1 MAISIRDNFSPTTQ
15 EPHGP
20 MVRNDVGHPSFT
32 ITIDGKVMPAYQSQ
46 SILSVAIDNGISDIP
61 NLCNDEKLEPTSACR
76 MCLVHIEGEAR
87 PLPSCNT
94 AALPGMVV
102 TTNSDELFHIRR
114 TNLEMMLSDH
124 NAYCQ
129 PPCQV
134 DCPTHIDIPGY
145 LELIAKGEMKEAARL
160 VKEVL
165 PFPFIL
171 GLTCPAPCQKACR
184 RALVDEEIAICRMHG
199 HAAETCLLDPPLPYL
214 KDPDTGKKV
223 AVVGGGPAGLT
234 NAYYLAL
241 HGHYVKVFDMQP
253 QAGGQLRYGIP
264 EYRLQ
269 KDMMDRELDGVWQ
282 LGVDFQAN
290 VKLGRDF
297 SVDDL
302 FAQGFDAVFLGIG
315 AWTSNELRVEGED
328 ADGVVNAISYL
339 AEKVEGKPV
348 PVEEGTEVIVLGG
361 GFTAFDCTRTS
372 LRLGAKVHT
381 MYRRG
386 RQEIGATMEETEDGE
401 AEGTDLQFYVS
412 QTKILTENGKVTGV
426 EFQKNKLGEPDAS
439 GRRRPVPIPGSE
451 FQIHCDAVIPAI
463 GQAVDKKVMTA
474 IAPNGVKATKWGTVQ
489 TDPHNLMTDRVG
501 VFAGGDCQMGAK
513 TIIEGVAQGKL
524 AARAMHAYLMGE
536 DMKEVARRLELE
548 ERRPDLFDIVPY
560 KPVEPKVKMPMLP
573 YEDRSRNFK
582 LIELGYLKEQAER
595 EAARCLQCACPAAGQ
610 CDLQKY
616 SIEHGLAD
624 NRFHDG
630 EPTDYHDYDTDLSH
644 SFILRDPNKCI
655 NCTQC
660 VRVCHDVIGP
670 DCYGMFGKGFDTIV
684 ETPFNVSLH
693 DTDCV
698 SCGAC
703 VQVCPTGSLMMA
715 ERTLS
720 RYAFALDRCIFCGD
734 CVEVCPH
741 GALGETP
748 NFELSFFNRYGG
760 DVTLEKN
767 DLANA
772 PNYLV
777 RQRLPRSKKSLP
789 MMNPLVRPLPP
800 RGIRE

>member
-1 MAISIRDNFSPTTQ
+1 MAISIRDNFSPIAKEAQ
-15 EPHGP
+15 AL
-20 MVRNDVGHPSFT
+20 MVRNEVGQPGFT
-32 ITIDGKVMPAYQSQ
+32 LTIDGKTVQAYENQT
-46 SILSVAIDNGISDIP
+46 ILSAAEDAGILDIP
-61 NLCNDEKLEPTSACR
+61 NMCNDEKLEPTAACR
-76 MCLVHIEGEAR
+76 MCLVHIEGEPR
-87 PLPSCNT
+87 PLPSCT
-94 AALPGMVV
+94 TPARPGMVV
-102 TTNSDELFHIRR
+102 TTRSDELFHIRR
-114 TNLEMMLSDH
+114 TNLEMILSDH

-165 PFPFIL
+165 PFPYIL
-171 GLTCPAPCQKACR
+171 GLTCPAPCQSACR

-199 HAAETCLLDPPLPYL
+199 HAAETCLLDPPIPYPV
-214 KDPDTGKKV
+214 DPPTGKKV
-223 AVVGGGPAGLT
+223 AIVGSGPAGLT
-234 NAYYLAL
+234 CAYYLAQK
-241 HGHYVKVFDMQP
+241 GHYCKVFEMQP
-253 QAGGQLRYGIP
+253 QPGGMLRYGIP
-264 EYRLQ
+264 EYRLP
-269 KDMMDRELDGVWQ
+269 KDKMDQELNHVFE
-282 LGVDFQAN
+282 LGVDLQCN

-297 SVDDL
+297 TIDDL
-302 FAQGFDAVFLGIG
+302 FAEGFDAVYLAIG
-315 AWTSNELRVEGED
+315 AWTSNPLGAPGEE
-328 ADGVVNAISYL
+328 AEGVVNAIAFL
-339 AEKVEGKPV
+339 GEKVEGKTV
-348 PVEEGTEVIVLGG
+348 PVREGNEVVVLGG
-361 GFTAFDCTRTS
+361 GFTTFDCTRTS
-372 LRLGAKVHT
+372 CRLGAKVHT
-381 MYRRG
+381 AYRRS
-386 RQEIGATMEETEDGE
+386 RKEMTATAEEVEDAE
-401 AEGTDLQFYVS
+401 AEGAE
-412 QTKILTENGKVTGV
+412 ILYYEQATRVIVKDGKVAGL
-426 EFQKNKLGEPDAS
+426 EFIRNKLGEPDAS
-439 GRRRPVPIPGSE
+439 GRRRPVPIEGSE
-451 FQIHCDAVIPAI
+451 HVIDCDVIIPAY
-463 GQAVDKKVMTA
+463 GQKPDKAVLDEKS
-474 IAPNGVKATKWGTVQ
+474 GVKWTKWTTIQ
-489 TDPHNLMTDRVG
+489 TDPHNYMTDRYG
-501 VFAGGDCQMGAK
+501 VFAGGDAQLGAK
-513 TIIEGVAQGKL
+513 TIIECVAQGKL
-524 AARAMHAYLMGE
+524 GARAIDAFLRGE
-536 DMKEVARRLELE
+536 DMAEVSRRLELE
-548 ERRPDLFDIVPY
+548 ERKPDLFDIVPY

-573 YEDRSRNFK
+573 YEERRRNFR
-582 LIELGYLKEQAER
+582 LIEEGYLREQAMR

-630 EPTDYHDYDTDLSH
+630 EPSDYHDYDLDLSH

-684 ETPFNVSLH
+684 STPFNVSLH

-715 ERTLS
+715 ERTLR

-748 NFELSFFNRYGG
+748 NFELSFFNRFGS
-760 DVTLEKN
+760 DVTLEKG
-767 DLANA
+767 DLAVA

-777 RQRLPRSKKSLP
+777 RQRLPRGKKDLP
-789 MMNPLVRPLPP
+789 VMSPLVRPLPP

>member
-1 MAISIRDNFSPTTQ
+1 MAISVRDNFSLSTQ
-15 EPHGP
+15 EAQAP

-32 ITIDGKVMPAYQSQ
+32 ITIDGRVLPAYEGQT
-46 SILSVAIDNGISDIP
+46 ILSVANDNGIPDIP

-76 MCLVHIEGEAR
+76 MCLVHIEGVDR

-94 AALPGMVV
+94 PAQPGMVV

-129 PPCQV
+129 PPCQI

-145 LELIAKGEMKEAARL
+145 LELIAKGSMKEAARL

-165 PFPFIL
+165 PFPYIL

-184 RALVDEEIAICRMHG
+184 RALVEEEIAICRMHG
-199 HAAETCLLDPPLPYL
+199 HAAEYSLLDPPVPYVQ
-214 KDPDTGKKV
+214 DPPTGKKV
-223 AVVGGGPAGLT
+223 AIVGAGPAGLT
-234 NAYYLAL
+234 CAYYLAL
-241 HGHYVKVFDMQP
+241 RGHYCKIFDMQP
-253 QAGGQLRYGIP
+253 QPGGMLRYGIP

-269 KDMMDRELDGVWQ
+269 KDMMDREIQHVWDLGVDSQ
-282 LGVDFQAN
+282 FNVKLGVDFTI
-290 VKLGRDF
+290 
-297 SVDDL
+297 DDL
-302 FAQGFDAVFLGIG
+302 FNEGFDAVYIAIG
-315 AWTSNELRVEGED
+315 AWTSNPLSVPGED
-328 ADGVVNAISYL
+328 ADGVVNAIAFL
-339 AEKVEGKPV
+339 GEKVEGKPV
-348 PVEEGTEVIVLGG
+348 AVKENDEVIVLGG
-361 GFTAFDCTRTS
+361 GFTTFDCTRTS

-381 MYRRG
+381 CYRRSIK
-386 RQEIGATMEETEDGE
+386 EMTATMEEIEDGE
-401 AEGTDLQFYVS
+401 AEGAELLFYVQ
-412 QTKILTENGKVTGV
+412 QTKVIVENGRAKGL
-426 EFQKNKLGEPDAS
+426 EFIKNKLGEPDAS

-451 FQIHCDAVIPAI
+451 FVINCDTIIPAF
-463 GQAVDKKVMTA
+463 GQKPDTAVLDDKS
-474 IAPNGVKATKWGTVQ
+474 GVKWTKWSTVQ
-489 TDPHNLMTDRVG
+489 TDPHNFMTDRKG

-513 TIIEGVAQGKL
+513 TIIECVAQGKL
-524 AARAMHAYLMGE
+524 GARSIHSYLMGE

-548 ERRPDLFDIVPY
+548 ERKPDLFDIVPY

-573 YEDRSRNFK
+573 YEDRKRNFAI
-582 LIELGYLKEQAER
+582 IEMGYLKEQAQR

-610 CDLQKY
+610 CDLQRY

-630 EPTDYHDYDTDLSH
+630 EVSDYHDYDVDLSH

-684 ETPFNVSLH
+684 STPFNVSLH

-715 ERTLS
+715 ERYLA
-720 RYAFALDRCIFCGD
+720 RYSFALDRCIFCGD

-748 NFELSFFNRYGG
+748 NFELSFFNRFGE

-777 RQRLPRSKKSLP
+777 RQRLPRSKKALP
-789 MMNPLVRPLPP
+789 VMSPLVRPLPA

>member
-1 MAISIRDNFSPTTQ
+1 MAITIRDNFSVSTREQTPL
-15 EPHGP
+15 
-20 MVRNDVGHPSFT
+20 VRNEVGHPSFT
-32 ITIDGKVMPAYQSQ
+32 LTIDGKVMQAYEGQT
-46 SILSVAIDNGISDIP
+46 ILSVAIDNGIEDIP

-76 MCLVHIEGEAR
+76 MCLVHIDGVDR

-94 AALPGMVV
+94 PAQPGMMV

-134 DCPTHIDIPGY
+134 ECPTHIDIPGY
-145 LELIAKGEMKEAARL
+145 LELIAQGSMKEAARL

-165 PFPFIL
+165 PFPYIL
-171 GLTCPAPCQKACR
+171 GLVCPAPCQKGCR
-184 RALVDEEIAICRMHG
+184 RALVEEEIAICRMHG
-199 HAAETCLLDPPLPYL
+199 HAAETCLLDPPVPYE
-214 KDPDTGKKV
+214 KDPATGKKV
-223 AVVGGGPAGLT
+223 AVIGAGPAGMAC
-234 NAYYLAL
+234 AYYLAL
-241 HGHYVKVFDMQP
+241 RGHQVKIFDKQP
-253 QAGGQLRYGIP
+253 QAGGMLRYGIP

-269 KDMMDRELDGVWQ
+269 KDMMDRELQHVLD
-282 LGVDFQAN
+282 LGAEIQFNVELGKDFT
-290 VKLGRDF
+290 
-297 SVDDL
+297 VDDL
-302 FAQGFDAVFLGIG
+302 FALGYDAIYLAIG
-315 AWTSNELRVEGED
+315 AWTSNPLKIEGED
-328 ADGVVNAISYL
+328 AEGVVNAIAFL
-339 AEKVEGKPV
+339 GEKVEGKFV
-348 PVEEGTEVIVLGG
+348 PVRENDEVVVIGG

-386 RQEIGATMEETEDGE
+386 RSEMGATEEEVEDGE
-401 AEGTDLQFYVS
+401 AEGTHLQLYVS
-412 QTKILTENGKVTGV
+412 QTRIITENGKVKGV
-426 EFQKNKLGEPDAS
+426 EFQRNKLGEPDAS
-439 GRRRPVPIPGSE
+439 GRRRPVPVPGSE
-451 FQIHCDAVIPAI
+451 FIVGCNTVVPAI
-463 GQAVDKKVMTA
+463 GQKPDERVLDSKS
-474 IAPNGVKATKWGTVQ
+474 GVKWTKWSTIQ
-489 TDPHNLMTDRVG
+489 TNPHNFMTDRHG

-513 TIIEGVAQGKL
+513 TVIECIAQGKL
-524 AARAMHAYLMGE
+524 GARSMHAFLMGE
-536 DMKEVARRLELE
+536 DMDEVSRRLELE
-548 ERRPDLFDIVPY
+548 ERKPDLFDIVPY

-573 YEDRSRNFK
+573 YEERKRNFK
-582 LIELGYLKEQAER
+582 IIESGYVQEQAQR

-610 CDLQKY
+610 CDLQRY

-630 EPTDYHDYDTDLSH
+630 EPTDYHDYETDLSH

-684 ETPFNVSLH
+684 STPFNVSLH

-715 ERTLS
+715 ERHLT
-720 RYAFALDRCIFCGD
+720 RYSFALDRCIFCGD

-748 NFELSFFNRYGG
+748 NFELSFFNRFGE
-760 DVTLEKN
+760 DVTLEKQ
-767 DLANA
+767 DLAQA
-772 PNYLV
+772 PSYLV

-789 MMNPLVRPLPP
+789 VMSPLVRPLPA

>member
-1 MAISIRDNFSPTTQ
+1 MAISIRDNFSPATQ
-15 EPHGP
+15 EPQAP
-20 MVRNDVGHPSFT
+20 LVRNEVGHPSFT
-32 ITIDGKVMPAYQSQ
+32 LTIDGKVMQAYEGQT
-46 SILSVAIDNGISDIP
+46 ILSVAIDNGISDIP

-76 MCLVHIEGEAR
+76 MCLVHIEGAER

-94 AALPGMVV
+94 PAEPGMVV

-134 DCPTHIDIPGY
+134 HCPTHIDIPGY
-145 LELIAKGEMKEAARL
+145 LELIAEGSMKEAARL

-171 GLTCPAPCQKACR
+171 GLTCPAPCQTGCR

-199 HAAETCLLDPPLPYL
+199 HAAEYSLLDPPVPFV
-214 KDPDTGKKV
+214 KDPPTGKRV
-223 AVVGGGPAGLT
+223 AIVGAGPAGLSA
-234 NAYYLAL
+234 AYYLAL
-241 HGHYVKVFDMQP
+241 KGHYCKVFDMQP
-253 QAGGQLRYGIP
+253 QAGGMLRYGIP

-269 KDMMDRELDGVWQ
+269 KDMMDREFEGVWQ
-282 LGVDFQAN
+282 LGVDKQFN
-290 VKLGRDF
+290 VKLGVDF
-297 SVDDL
+297 TIDDL
-302 FAQGFDAVFLGIG
+302 FAAGFDAVYLAIG
-315 AWTSNELRVEGED
+315 CWTSNAMNIPGED
-328 ADGVVNAISYL
+328 AEGVVNAIRFL
-339 AEKVEGKPV
+339 IDKVEGKPV
-348 PVEEGTEVIVLGG
+348 PVDESKEVVVIGG
-361 GFTAFDCTRTS
+361 GFTTFDCTRTS
-372 LRLGAKVHT
+372 LRMGAKVHT
-381 MYRRG
+381 TYYRT
-386 RQEIGATMEETEDGE
+386 RQDMTATQEEVEDGE
-401 AEGTDLQFYVS
+401 AEGTNLMLRAAQQRVMVED
-412 QTKILTENGKVTGV
+412 GKVVGMEYQRTK
-426 EFQKNKLGEPDAS
+426 QGEPDAS

-451 FQIHCDAVIPAI
+451 FVVKCDTIIPAI
-463 GQAVDKKVMTA
+463 GQKVDTSVLDEKS
-474 IAPNGVKATKWGTVQ
+474 GTKWTKWKTIQ
-489 TDPHNLMTDRVG
+489 TNPYNFMSDRKG
-501 VFAGGDCQMGAK
+501 VFAGGDAQLGAS
-513 TIIEGVAQGKL
+513 TIIECVAQGKL
-524 AARAMHAYLMGE
+524 GARSIHAYLAGE
-536 DMKEVARRLELE
+536 DMDEVARRLELE
-548 ERRPDLFDIVPY
+548 ERKPDLFDIVPY

-573 YEDRSRNFK
+573 YEERKRNFRI
-582 LIELGYLKEQAER
+582 IEQGYLQEQAQR

-610 CDLQKY
+610 CDLQKQ
-616 SIEHGLAD
+616 SIQHGLAD

-630 EPTDYHDYDTDLSH
+630 EPHDYHDYSTDLSH

-684 ETPFNVSLH
+684 ATPFNVSLH

-715 ERTLS
+715 ERSLT
-720 RYAFALDRCIFCGD
+720 RYSFALDRCIFCGD
-734 CVEVCPH
+734 CIEVCPH
-741 GALGETP
+741 GALGVTP
-748 NFELSFFNRYGG
+748 NFELSFFHRFGE

-767 DLANA
+767 DLANS

-777 RQRLPRSKKSLP
+777 RQRLPRSLKELP
-789 MMNPLVRPLPP
+789 VMSPLVRPLPA

>member
-1 MAISIRDNFSPTTQ
+1 MAVSIRDNFSPITQ
-15 EPHGP
+15 TAHGA
-20 MVRNDVGHPSFT
+20 MERNDVGHPSFT
-32 ITIDGKVMPAYQSQ
+32 LTIDGKVVHAYETQTL
-46 SILSVAIDNGISDIP
+46 LSVAIDNGITDIP

-76 MCLVHIEGEAR
+76 MCLVHIEGMER

-94 AALPGMVV
+94 AALPGMMV
-102 TTNSDELFHIRR
+102 TTQSDELFHIRR
-114 TNLEMMLSDH
+114 TNLEMILSDH

-145 LELIAKGEMKEAARL
+145 LELIAKGSFKEAARL

-165 PFPFIL
+165 PFPYIL

-184 RALVDEEIAICRMHG
+184 RTLVEEEIAICRMHG
-199 HAAETCLLDPPLPYL
+199 YAAETCLLDPPSPYIQ
-214 KDPDTGKKV
+214 DPPTGKKV

-234 NAYYLAL
+234 AAYYLAL
-241 HGHYVKVFDMQP
+241 KGHYCKIFEMQP
-253 QAGGQLRYGIP
+253 QVGGMLRYGIP

-269 KDMMDRELDGVWQ
+269 KDMMDREIAQ
-282 LGVDFQAN
+282 LWAFGIDSQCN

-297 SVDDL
+297 SIDDL
-302 FAQGFDAVFLGIG
+302 FEQGFDAVYLGIG
-315 AWTSNELRVEGED
+315 CWTSNPLDLPGSDAEGF
-328 ADGVVNAISYL
+328 VNAISYL
-339 AEKVEGKPV
+339 GEKVEGKPV
-348 PVEEGTEVIVLGG
+348 PVKEGDEVVVYGG
-361 GFTAFDCTRTS
+361 GFTAYDCTRTS

-381 MYRRG
+381 LYYRT
-386 RQEIGATMEETEDGE
+386 RQDITATFEEVEDGIN
-401 AEGTDLQFYVS
+401 EGTDLQV
-412 QTKILTENGKVTGV
+412 QTQITNIVVTDGKVAGV
-426 EFQKNKLGEPDAS
+426 QTVKTRPGEPDAR
-439 GRRRPVPIPGSE
+439 GRRRPVQVEGS
-451 FQIHCDAVIPAI
+451 QAVINCNAVIPAV
-463 GQAVDKKVMTA
+463 GQSVDEDVLKSLS
-474 IAPNGVKATKWGTVQ
+474 GVKATKQGTIQ
-489 TDPHNLMTDRVG
+489 TDPHNYMTDRRG
-501 VFAGGDCQMGAK
+501 VFAGGDAQMGAK
-513 TIIEGVAQGKL
+513 TIIECVAQGKL
-524 AARAMHAYLMGE
+524 GARSIHAFLNGE
-536 DMKEVARRLELE
+536 DMKAVSRRLELE
-548 ERRPDLFDIVPY
+548 ERKPDLFDIVPY

-573 YEDRSRNFK
+573 YEERKRNFR
-582 LIELGYLKEQAER
+582 LIEEGYVQQQAQR

-630 EPTDYHDYDTDLSH
+630 EPSDYHDYDVDLSH

-684 ETPFNVSLH
+684 ATPFNVSLH

-715 ERTLS
+715 ERHLT

-748 NFELSFFNRYGG
+748 NFELSFFNRFGS
-760 DVTLEKN
+760 DVTLEKG
-767 DLANA
+767 DLAKA

-777 RQRLPRSKKSLP
+777 RQRLPRGKQDLP
-789 MMNPLVRPLPP
+789 VMSPLVRPLPA

>member
-1 MAISIRDNFSPTTQ
+1 MAISIRDNFSLTAQAPAV
-15 EPHGP
+15 P
-20 MVRNDVGHPSFT
+20 MVRNEVGQPGFT
-32 ITIDGKVMPAYQSQ
+32 FTLDGKTVKAYEGQT
-46 SILSVAIDNGISDIP
+46 ILSVAIDNGIDDIP

-76 MCLVHIEGEAR
+76 MCLVHIEGADR

-94 AALPGMVV
+94 PASPGMVV
-102 TTNSDELFHIRR
+102 TSKSDELFQIRR

-145 LELIAKGEMKEAARL
+145 LELIAKGSMKEAARL

-165 PFPFIL
+165 PFPYIL

-184 RALVDEEIAICRMHG
+184 RALVEEEIAICRMHG
-199 HAAETCLLDPPLPYL
+199 YAAETCLLDPPIPFL
-214 KDPDTGKKV
+214 KDPPTGKKV
-223 AVVGGGPAGLT
+223 AIVGAGPGGLT
-234 NAYYLAL
+234 CAYYLAL
-241 HGHYVKVFDMQP
+241 RGHYCKVFDMQP
-253 QAGGQLRYGIP
+253 QPGGMLRYGIP
-264 EYRLQ
+264 EYRLP
-269 KDMMDRELDGVWQ
+269 KDLMDRELDHVWQ
-282 LGVDFQAN
+282 LGVDLQSN
-290 VKLGRDF
+290 VKLGTDF
-297 SVDDL
+297 TIDDL
-302 FAQGFDAVFLGIG
+302 FAEGFDAVYLAIG
-315 AWTSNELRVEGED
+315 AWTSNPLDAPGEE
-328 ADGVVNAISYL
+328 AEGVVNAIAFL
-339 AEKVEGKPV
+339 AEKVEGKSV
-348 PVEEGTEVIVLGG
+348 PVREGREVVVLGG
-361 GFTAFDCTRTS
+361 GFTTFDCTRTS

-381 MYRRG
+381 SYRRSVK
-386 RQEIGATMEETEDGE
+386 EMTATMEEIEDAE
-401 AEGTDLQFYVS
+401 AEGTELMFYVQ
-412 QTKILTENGKVTGV
+412 QTKVLTENGKVKGL
-426 EFQKNKLGEPDAS
+426 EFLRNKLGEPDAS
-439 GRRRPVPIPGSE
+439 GRRRPIPIPGSE
-451 FQIHCDAVIPAI
+451 FTISCDTIIPAF
-463 GQAVDKKVMTA
+463 GQKPDKSVLDEKS
-474 IAPNGVKATKWGTVQ
+474 GVKWTKSTTIQ
-489 TDPHNLMTDRVG
+489 TNPHNYMTDRHA
-501 VFAGGDCQMGAK
+501 VFAGGDAQMGAK
-513 TIIEGVAQGKL
+513 TIIECVAQGKL
-524 AARAMHAYLMGE
+524 GARSIHAFLNGE
-536 DMKEVARRLELE
+536 DMDEVARRLELE
-548 ERRPDLFDIVPY
+548 ERKPDLFDIVPY

-573 YEDRSRNFK
+573 YEERKRSFK
-582 LIELGYLKEQAER
+582 LIELGYLQEQAQR

-630 EPTDYHDYDTDLSH
+630 EPGDYHDYDVDLSH

-684 ETPFNVSLH
+684 ATPFNVSLH

-715 ERTLS
+715 ERVLK

-748 NFELSFFNRYGG
+748 NFELSFFNRFGP
-760 DVTLEKN
+760 DITLEKG
-767 DLANA
+767 DLAKA
-772 PNYLV
+772 PDYLV
-777 RQRLPRSKKSLP
+777 RQRLPRGKKDLP
-789 MMNPLVRPLPP
+789 VMSPLVRPLPA
-800 RGIRE
+800 RRIRE

>member
-1 MAISIRDNFSPTTQ
+1 MAISIRDNFSLTAHAPAV
-15 EPHGP
+15 P
-20 MVRNDVGHPSFT
+20 MERNEVGQPGFT
-32 ITIDGKVMPAYQSQ
+32 FTLDGKTVKAYEGQT
-46 SILSVAIDNGISDIP
+46 ILSVAIDNGIDDIP
-61 NLCNDEKLEPTSACR
+61 NLCDDEKLEPTSACR
-76 MCLVHIEGEAR
+76 MCLVHIEGVDR

-94 AALPGMVV
+94 PASPGMVV
-102 TTNSDELFHIRR
+102 TSKSDELFHIRR
-114 TNLEMMLSDH
+114 TNLEMLLSDH

-145 LELIAKGEMKEAARL
+145 LELIAKGSMKEAARL

-184 RALVDEEIAICRMHG
+184 RALVEEEIAICRMHG
-199 HAAETCLLDPPLPYL
+199 YAAETCLLDPPIPFL
-214 KDPDTGKKV
+214 KDPPTGKKV
-223 AVVGGGPAGLT
+223 AIVGAGPGGLT
-234 NAYYLAL
+234 CAYYLAL
-241 HGHYVKVFDMQP
+241 RGHYCKVFDMQP
-253 QAGGQLRYGIP
+253 QPGGMLRYGIP
-264 EYRLQ
+264 EYRLP
-269 KDMMDRELDGVWQ
+269 KDVMDRELDHVWQ
-282 LGVDFQAN
+282 LGVDLQSN
-290 VKLGRDF
+290 VKLGTDF
-297 SVDDL
+297 TIDDL
-302 FAQGFDAVFLGIG
+302 FAEGFDAVYLAIG
-315 AWTSNELRVEGED
+315 AWTSNPLDAPGEE
-328 ADGVVNAISYL
+328 AEGVVNAIAFL
-339 AEKVEGKPV
+339 AEKVEGKSV
-348 PVEEGTEVIVLGG
+348 PVQEGREVVVLGG
-361 GFTAFDCTRTS
+361 GFTTFDCTRTS

-381 MYRRG
+381 CYRRSVK
-386 RQEIGATMEETEDGE
+386 EMTATMEEIEDAE
-401 AEGTDLQFYVS
+401 AEGTELIFYVQ
-412 QTKILTENGKVTGV
+412 QTKVLTEYGKVTGL
-426 EFQKNKLGEPDAS
+426 EFLRNKLGEPDAS

-451 FQIHCDAVIPAI
+451 FTISCDTIIPAF
-463 GQAVDKKVMTA
+463 GQKPDKSVLDEKS
-474 IAPNGVKATKWGTVQ
+474 GVKWTKSTTIQ
-489 TDPHNLMTDRVG
+489 TNPHNYMTDRHA
-501 VFAGGDCQMGAK
+501 VFAGGDAQLGAK
-513 TIIEGVAQGKL
+513 TIIECVAQGKL
-524 AARAMHAYLMGE
+524 GARSIHAFLNGE
-536 DMKEVARRLELE
+536 DMDEVARRLELE
-548 ERRPDLFDIVPY
+548 ERKPDLFDIVPY

-573 YEDRSRNFK
+573 YEERKRNFT
-582 LIELGYLKEQAER
+582 LIELGYLKEQAQR
-595 EAARCLQCACPAAGQ
+595 ESARCLQCACPAAGQ

-630 EPTDYHDYDTDLSH
+630 EPSDYHDYDVDLSH

-684 ETPFNVSLH
+684 ATPFNVSLH

-715 ERTLS
+715 ERTLK

-748 NFELSFFNRYGG
+748 NFELSFFNRFGP
-760 DVTLEKN
+760 DITLEKG

-772 PNYLV
+772 PDYLV
-777 RQRLPRSKKSLP
+777 RQRLPRGKKDLP
-789 MMNPLVRPLPP
+789 VMSPLVRPLPA

>member
-1 MAISIRDNFSPTTQ
+1 
-15 EPHGP
+15 
-20 MVRNDVGHPSFT
+20 MVRNDVGHPGFT
-32 ITIDGKVMPAYQSQ
+32 ITVDGKVMPAYQGQ

-94 AALPGMVV
+94 PALPGMVV
-102 TTNSDELFHIRR
+102 STNSDELFHIRR

-165 PFPFIL
+165 PFPYIL

-223 AVVGGGPAGLT
+223 AVVGAGPAGLT

-253 QAGGQLRYGIP
+253 QPGGQLRYGIP

-269 KDMMDRELDGVWQ
+269 KDMMDRDLDGVWQ

-297 SVDDL
+297 TIDDL

-348 PVEEGTEVIVLGG
+348 PVGEGKEVIVIGG

-451 FQIHCDAVIPAI
+451 FVVHCDAVVPAI

-474 IAPNGVKATKWGTVQ
+474 IAPQGVKATKWGTVQ
-489 TDPHNLMTDRVG
+489 TDPHNLMSDRVG

-524 AARAMHAYLMGE
+524 AARAMHGYLMGE
-536 DMKEVARRLELE
+536 DMKEVGRRLELE

-573 YEDRSRNFK
+573 YEDRTRNFK
-582 LIELGYLKEQAER
+582 LIEMGYLREQAER

-670 DCYGMFGKGFDTIV
+670 DCYGMFGKGFNTIV

-748 NFELSFFNRYGG
+748 NFELSFFNRYGD

-789 MMNPLVRPLPP
+789 MMNPLVRPLPA
-800 RGIRE
+800 RSIRE

>member
-1 MAISIRDNFSPTTQ
+1 MAISIRDNFSLATPEAQ
-15 EPHGP
+15 GP
-20 MVRNDVGHPSFT
+20 MARNDVGHPSFT
-32 ITIDGKVMPAYQSQ
+32 ITIDGKVMQAYEGQT
-46 SILSVAIDNGISDIP
+46 ILSVAIDNGMHDIP

-76 MCLVHIEGEAR
+76 MCLVHIEGAER

-94 AALPGMVV
+94 AAAPGMVV
-102 TTNSDELFHIRR
+102 KTNSDELFHIRR

-145 LELIAKGEMKEAARL
+145 LELIAKGSMKEAARL

-184 RALVDEEIAICRMHG
+184 RTLVEEEIAICRMHG
-199 HAAETCLLDPPLPYL
+199 HAAESCLLDPPVPYE
-214 KDPDTGKKV
+214 KDPTTGKRV
-223 AVVGGGPAGLT
+223 AIIGGGPAGLT
-234 NAYYLAL
+234 CAYYLAL
-241 HGHYVKVFDMQP
+241 KGHYCKVFEMQP
-253 QAGGQLRYGIP
+253 QAGGMLRYGIP

-269 KDMMDRELDGVWQ
+269 KDMMDRELEHVWQ
-282 LGVDFQAN
+282 LGVDLQCN

-297 SVDDL
+297 TIDDL
-302 FAQGFDAVFLGIG
+302 LAQGFDAVYISIG
-315 AWTSNELRVEGED
+315 CWTSNDLRVPGED
-328 ADGVVNAISYL
+328 AEGVVNAIAYL
-339 AEKVEGKPV
+339 GDKVEGKPILV
-348 PVEEGTEVIVLGG
+348 KEGKEVVVIGG

-386 RQEIGATMEETEDGE
+386 RGEMGATQEEVEDGE
-401 AEGTDLQFYVS
+401 AEGTHLQLYVS
-412 QTKILTENGKVTGV
+412 QTRIVAENGKVKGV
-426 EFQKNKLGEPDAS
+426 EFQRNKLGEPDAS

-451 FQIHCDAVIPAI
+451 FVLECDTVIPAI
-463 GQAVDKKVMTA
+463 GQAVDTKVLDEKS
-474 IAPNGVKATKWGTVQ
+474 GVRWTKWKTVQ
-489 TDPHNLMTDRVG
+489 TNPHNFMTDRQG
-501 VFAGGDCQMGAK
+501 VFSGGDCQMGAK
-513 TIIEGVAQGKL
+513 TIIECVAQGKL
-524 AARAMHAYLMGE
+524 GARSIHAYLAGE

-548 ERRPDLFDIVPY
+548 ERKPDLFDIVPY

-573 YEDRSRNFK
+573 YEERKRNFR
-582 LIELGYLKEQAER
+582 LIEMGYLREQAAR
-595 EAARCLQCACPAAGQ
+595 EAGRCLQCACPAAGQ
-610 CDLQKY
+610 CDLQRY

-630 EPTDYHDYDTDLSH
+630 EASDYHDYDMDLSH

-684 ETPFNVSLH
+684 STPFNVSLH

-703 VQVCPTGSLMMA
+703 AQVCPTGSLMMA
-715 ERTLS
+715 ERYLT
-720 RYAFALDRCIFCGD
+720 RYSFALDRCIFCGD

-748 NFELSFFNRYGG
+748 NFELSFFNRFGE
-760 DVTLEKN
+760 DVTLEKD

-777 RQRLPRSKKSLP
+777 RQRLPRDKKSLP
-789 MMNPLVRPLPP
+789 VMSPLVRPLPA

>member
-1 MAISIRDNFSPTTQ
+1 MAISIRDNFSPATQ
-15 EPHGP
+15 TAQLP

-32 ITIDGKVMPAYQSQ
+32 VTIDGKTMQAYQGET
-46 SILSVAIDNGISDIP
+46 ILSVAIDNGIHDIP

-76 MCLVHIEGEAR
+76 MCLVHVEGVDR

-94 AALPGMVV
+94 PAEPGMVIL
-102 TTNSDELFHIRR
+102 TNSDELFHLRR
-114 TNLEMMLSDH
+114 TNLELMLSDH

-145 LELIAKGEMKEAARL
+145 LELIAQGSMKEAARL

-165 PFPFIL
+165 PFPFVL

-199 HAAETCLLDPPLPYL
+199 YAAETCLLDAPLPYL
-214 KDPDTGKKV
+214 QDPPTGKRI
-223 AVVGGGPAGLT
+223 AVVGAGPSGMT
-234 NAYYLAL
+234 CAYYLSL
-241 HGHYVKVFDMQP
+241 RGHEVKVLDMQP
-253 QAGGQLRYGIP
+253 QPGGMLRYGIP
-264 EYRLQ
+264 EYRLP
-269 KDMMDRELDGVWQ
+269 KDMMDREFQQ
-282 LGVDFQAN
+282 LVDMGVDFQFN

-297 SVDDL
+297 EIDDL
-302 FAQGFDAVFLGIG
+302 FAQNYDAVYLAIG
-315 AWTSNELRVEGED
+315 CWTSNDLRVPGED
-328 ADGVVNAISYL
+328 AEGVVNAIRYL
-339 AEKVEGKPV
+339 GDKVEGRPV
-348 PVEEGTEVIVLGG
+348 PVKEGDEVIVIGG

-386 RQEIGATMEETEDGE
+386 RTEMGATTEEVEDGE
-401 AEGTDLQFYVS
+401 AEGTHLQLMVS
-412 QTKILTENGKVTGV
+412 QTKVITDNGRVTGV
-426 EFQKNKLGEPDAS
+426 EFQRNKLGEPDAS
-439 GRRRPVPIPGSE
+439 GRRRPVPIEGSE
-451 FQIHCDAVIPAI
+451 FVVNCDTVIPAI
-463 GQAVDKKVMTA
+463 GQAVDTKVLNEKSG
-474 IAPNGVKATKWGTVQ
+474 IKWTKWKTIQ
-489 TDPHNLMTDRVG
+489 TNPHNFMTDRKG
-501 VFAGGDCQMGAK
+501 VFAGGDCQMGAQ

-524 AARAMHAYLMGE
+524 NARSIHSYLMGE
-536 DMKEVARRLELE
+536 DMNEVARRLELE

-573 YEDRSRNFK
+573 YEKRDRSFN
-582 LIELGYLKEQAER
+582 LIEMGYLQEQAER
-595 EAARCLQCACPAAGQ
+595 EASRCLQCACPAAGQ

-630 EPTDYHDYDTDLSH
+630 EPSDYHDYETDLSH

-684 ETPFNVSLH
+684 STPFNVSLH

-715 ERTLS
+715 ERYLK
-720 RYAFALDRCIFCGD
+720 RYSFAVDRCIFCGD

-748 NFELSFFNRYGG
+748 NFELSFFNRLG
-760 DVTLEKN
+760 DDITLEKN

-777 RQRLPRSKKSLP
+777 RQRLPRGKKDLP
-789 MMNPLVRPLPP
+789 VMSPLVRPLPA

>member
-1 MAISIRDNFSPTTQ
+1 
-15 EPHGP
+15 
-20 MVRNDVGHPSFT
+20 MVRNDVGHPGFT
-32 ITIDGKVMPAYQSQ
+32 ITVDGKVMPAYQGQ

-94 AALPGMVV
+94 PALPGMVV
-102 TTNSDELFHIRR
+102 STNSDELFHIRR

-165 PFPFIL
+165 PFPYIL

-223 AVVGGGPAGLT
+223 AVVGAGPAGLT

-253 QAGGQLRYGIP
+253 QPGGQLRYGIP

-269 KDMMDRELDGVWQ
+269 KDMMDRDLDGVWQ

-297 SVDDL
+297 TIDDL

-348 PVEEGTEVIVLGG
+348 PVGEGKEVIVIGG

-386 RQEIGATMEETEDGE
+386 RQEITATMEETEDGE

-451 FQIHCDAVIPAI
+451 FVVHCDAVVPAI

-474 IAPNGVKATKWGTVQ
+474 IAPQGVKATKWGTVQ
-489 TDPHNLMTDRVG
+489 TDPHNLMSDRVG

-524 AARAMHAYLMGE
+524 AARAMHGYLMGE
-536 DMKEVARRLELE
+536 DMKEVGRRLELE

-573 YEDRSRNFK
+573 YEDRTRNFK
-582 LIELGYLKEQAER
+582 LIEMGYLREQAER

-670 DCYGMFGKGFDTIV
+670 DCYGMFGKGFNTIV

-748 NFELSFFNRYGG
+748 NFELSFFNRYGD

-789 MMNPLVRPLPP
+789 MMNPLVRPLPA

>member
-1 MAISIRDNFSPTTQ
+1 MAISVRDTFSLTTQ
-15 EPHGP
+15 EPQAP

-32 ITIDGKVMPAYQSQ
+32 ITIDGKVMEAYQGQ
-46 SILSVAIDNGISDIP
+46 TILSVAVDHGISDIP

-76 MCLVHIEGEAR
+76 MCLVHIEGIDR

-94 AALPGMVV
+94 PASPGMVV
-102 TTNSDELFHIRR
+102 STNSDELFHIRR

-129 PPCQV
+129 PPCQL
-134 DCPTHIDIPGY
+134 DCPTHFDIPGY
-145 LELIAKGEMKEAARL
+145 LELIAQGSMKEASRL

-184 RALVDEEIAICRMHG
+184 RALVEEEIAICRMHG
-199 HAAETCLLDPPLPYL
+199 HAAEYSLLDPAVPFV
-214 KDPDTGKKV
+214 KDPPTGKKV
-223 AVVGGGPAGLT
+223 AIVGAGPAGLT
-234 NAYYLAL
+234 CAYYLAL
-241 HGHYVKVFDMQP
+241 KGHYCKVFDQQP
-253 QAGGQLRYGIP
+253 QAGGMLRYGIP

-269 KDMMDRELDGVWQ
+269 KDMMDRELNHVWE
-282 LGVDFQAN
+282 LGVDQQFN
-290 VKLGRDF
+290 VRLGRDF
-297 SVDDL
+297 TIDDL
-302 FAQGFDAVFLGIG
+302 FAQSFDAVYLAIG
-315 AWTSNELRVEGED
+315 CWTSNALRVEGED
-328 ADGVVNAISYL
+328 AEGVVNAISYL
-339 AEKVEGKPV
+339 GEKVEGKPV
-348 PVEEGTEVIVLGG
+348 PVRENDKVIVIGG

-386 RQEIGATMEETEDGE
+386 AAEIGATLEEREDGE
-401 AEGTDLQFYVS
+401 AEGTDMQFYVS
-412 QTKILTENGKVTGV
+412 QTRILTKDGKVTGV
-426 EFQKNKLGEPDAS
+426 EFQRNRLGEPDAS

-451 FQIHCDAVIPAI
+451 FTVECKTVIPAI
-463 GQAVDKKVMTA
+463 GQAVDTRVLDEKS
-474 IAPNGVKATKWGTVQ
+474 GVKWTKWKTIQ
-489 TDPHNLMTDRVG
+489 TNPHNYMADRVG

-513 TIIEGVAQGKL
+513 TIIEGVGQGKL
-524 AARAMHAYLMGE
+524 GARSINAFLMGE
-536 DMKEVARRLELE
+536 DMTET
-548 ERRPDLFDIVPY
+548 
-560 KPVEPKVKMPMLP
+560 
-573 YEDRSRNFK
+573 
-582 LIELGYLKEQAER
+582 
-595 EAARCLQCACPAAGQ
+595 ARCLQCACPAAGQ

-630 EPTDYHDYDTDLSH
+630 EPTDYHDYPTDLSH

-684 ETPFNVSLH
+684 STPFNVSLH

-715 ERTLS
+715 ERTLK

-748 NFELSFFNRYGG
+748 NFELSFFNRFGP
-760 DVTLEKN
+760 DITLEKG

-777 RQRLPRSKKSLP
+777 RQRLPRGKKDLP
-789 MMNPLVRPLPP
+789 VMSPLVRPLPA